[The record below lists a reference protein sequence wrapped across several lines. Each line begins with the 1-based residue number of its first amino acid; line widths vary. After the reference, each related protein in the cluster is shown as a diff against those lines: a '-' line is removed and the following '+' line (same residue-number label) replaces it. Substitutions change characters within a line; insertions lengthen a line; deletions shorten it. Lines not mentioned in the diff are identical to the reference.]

1 MKKLI
6 FALIALAI
14 LMVGMVQAVT
24 ITQGNGYQITVSGL
38 QNNQEIKVVGEG
50 YINAANGMYKAE
62 LPNFVLPVMIKEGSL
77 TVDITGTTLNQ
88 MIITNGN
95 VRFSQVTRN
104 SHITQIVNNIPSGT
118 YSATVQGKSSGDKIY
133 CVFTAI
139 GKKHGT
145 NNFVL
150 DFNSLN
156 GTGKLSV
163 TVYVDNVKSFEG
175 SFGEVEVKTIE
186 VAPTP
191 TQTPIQKTPWY
202 YYPVKPKTTPTPVP
216 TQTTKSPGQIW
227 AERNCWWYRV

>member
-1 MKKLI
+1 MKHKLI
-6 FALIALAI
+6 FALLALTI
-14 LMVGMVQAVT
+14 LVIGVSQAVS
-24 ITQGNGYQITVSGL
+24 ITQGNGYQIVVSGL

-139 GKKHGT
+139 GKKQGT

-156 GTGKLSV
+156 GKGKLSV

-175 SFGEVEVKTIE
+175 SFGEDPIKTMEVTIT
-186 VAPTP
+186 PTP
-191 TQTPIQKTPWY
+191 TPIQKVY
-202 YYPVKPKTTPTPVP
+202 YYPVKPKTTPTPVT

>member
-6 FALIALAI
+6 FALIALALI
-14 LMVGMVQAVT
+14 VTGFSQAVT
-24 ITQGNGYQITVSGL
+24 INQGTGYQIVVSGL

-62 LPNFVLPVMIKEGSL
+62 LPNFYLPVMIKEGSL

-95 VRFSQVTRN
+95 VKFSQVTRN
-104 SHITQIVNNIPSGT
+104 SHLTQTVYNIPSGT
-118 YSATVQGKSSGDKIY
+118 YSATVQGKATGDKVY

-139 GKKHGT
+139 GKKQGT

-163 TVYVDNVKSFEG
+163 TVFVDNVKSFEG
-175 SFGEVEVKTIE
+175 SFGEEEIKTMEVT
-186 VAPTP
+186 VTS
-191 TQTPIQKTPWY
+191 
-202 YYPVKPKTTPTPVP
+202 TPTPVQKVYYYP
-216 TQTTKSPGQIW
+216 TKPQPTPAPTLKPTKSPGQLW
-227 AERNCWWYRV
+227 AERNAWWYRV